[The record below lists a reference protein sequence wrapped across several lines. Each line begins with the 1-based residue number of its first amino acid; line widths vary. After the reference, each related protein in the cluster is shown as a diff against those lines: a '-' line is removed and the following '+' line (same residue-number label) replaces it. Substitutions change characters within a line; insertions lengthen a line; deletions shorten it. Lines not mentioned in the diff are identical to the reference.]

1 MAVSAI
7 IGIVFVALLV
17 VGCWFVMRRPPSAA
31 DERRALE
38 ESRMRAEIE
47 NTNAQ
52 RRPGV
57 FGGGN

>member
-7 IGIVFVALLV
+7 VGVVFVALV
-17 VGCWFVMRRPPSAA
+17 VAACWYVMRHPPSAA
-31 DERRALE
+31 DERRARE

-57 FGGGN
+57 FGGGT